1 MYFTR
6 KIIFNLT
13 NKWNMFYYEDFLF
26 LKSFIHSSSKF
37 IVPHLVFSKLC
48 TLQQENVYGFILNLD
63 AYNCI

>member
-1 MYFTR
+1 
-6 KIIFNLT
+6 
-13 NKWNMFYYEDFLF
+13 MFYYEDFLF